1 MARRIV
7 VGMSGGVDSSAAAGM
22 LHRDGWEVIG
32 VTLHLWD
39 YAREGHAGRCCSPED
54 QYDAARVCESLGVAH
69 YTFDRRAL
77 FREKV
82 VDRFVED
89 YADGRTPSPCVRC
102 NESVKLGPL
111 WEIAAR
117 LGAEAVATGHY
128 ARVAADGDGVD
139 LRAGADPAKD
149 QSYFLWAAPA
159 DALRRLHLPL
169 GGMSK
174 AEVRAVAAELGLVN
188 AAKPESVDLC
198 FLEGQNYADFVA
210 RHRQI
215 EARPGPIE
223 TVAGEVVG
231 RHDGVHA
238 FTPGQRRGV
247 GAGGSARYVLKIVPE
262 RAAVVVGDDDEARGR
277 GAALEGFRWLC
288 AARPRRVRAR
298 IRYRH
303 QGVDATLEEGDG
315 GRARLRFD
323 APQRGVAPG
332 QAAVLYE
339 GDRVVGGGWIAE
351 VPS

>member
-7 VGMSGGVDSSAAAGM
+7 VGMSGGVDSSAAAAM

-39 YAREGHAGRCCSPED
+39 YVREGHAGRCCSPED
-54 QYDAARVCESLGVAH
+54 QYDAARVCASLGVAH
-69 YTFDRRAL
+69 YTFDRRDL

-89 YADGRTPSPCVRC
+89 YAAGRTPSPCVRC

-111 WEIAAR
+111 WEIAER

-128 ARVAADGDGVD
+128 ARVATDGDGID
-139 LRAGADPAKD
+139 LRAAADAAKD
-149 QSYFLWAAPA
+149 QSYFLWAAPL

-169 GGMSK
+169 GAMTK
-174 AEVRAVAAELGLVN
+174 PEVRAVAAAAGLVN
-188 AAKPESVDLC
+188 ADKPESVDLC
-198 FLEGQNYADFVA
+198 FLEGQAYPAFMA
-210 RHRQI
+210 RHGG
-215 EARPGPIE
+215 ANTRPGNIE
-223 TVAGEVVG
+223 TADGEVVG

-238 FTPGQRRGV
+238 FTPGQRRGL
-247 GAGGSARYVLKIVPE
+247 GAGGRPRYVLKIVPE
-262 RAAVVVGDDDEARGR
+262 RAAVVVADDEGARGG
-277 GAALEGFRWLC
+277 GATLEGFRWLC
-288 AARPRRVRAR
+288 DARPGRVRAR

-303 QGVDATLEEGDG
+303 QGVGATLEETG
-315 GRARLRFD
+315 GGGARLRFD
-323 APQRGVAPG
+323 EPQRGVAPG
-332 QAAVLYE
+332 QAAVIYE